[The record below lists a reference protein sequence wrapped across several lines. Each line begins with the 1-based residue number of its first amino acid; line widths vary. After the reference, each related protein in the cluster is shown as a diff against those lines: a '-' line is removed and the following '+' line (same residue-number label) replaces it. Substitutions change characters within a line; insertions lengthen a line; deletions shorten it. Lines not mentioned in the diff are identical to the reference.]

1 MKKSVSKTTALALV
15 LAMTCALPL
24 QGCKKNKKDSSGA
37 GPNNGANSGRPTEV
51 KEDDPYFS
59 DSTVSFQVPVDT
71 ERTVE
76 GTHLNKSCL
85 SNDKVYYMYE
95 VTYRP
100 TEEQQKLLDNY
111 DPYDADQLRQYFEIA
126 AGTSQRG
133 IRRSSLSGEV
143 ELDYKLDPDADPIN
157 MFFLSDGTMGVFE
170 TKTTYDVDDMGE
182 LIQYDT
188 MKLVYYSADGSVLEE
203 HEITD
208 DDMHLIGYSNVKA
221 LADGNLLFYG
231 ETEILVT
238 DRTGKLLARNESEDA
253 YRYFFT
259 DNGKTYAVISSFVK
273 KGEDD
278 YAWENSVCEFDT
290 NTLTPGSKTALTDLA
305 TELFECGEKGTYGM
319 SEEGIVKSDILN
331 NKEELVMSFSDTD
344 FSMNSGASDLSCTE
358 DNDFYILY
366 DYIQGDG
373 PDAQTE
379 LRLTHFHKEEKN
391 PYAGKKI
398 IYAASCGTAPEGF
411 FRSVINEYNK
421 RPESKARVLV
431 YVEPSDT
438 GIPYQE
444 QAANAA
450 DKMLLAMKSGN
461 GPDVLLDCADFSQ
474 FNSDKIL
481 VDLNPYMDGEN
492 GIDRSKYFDNIFRA
506 FETDGKL
513 YQMPLLVT
521 VSGLVGDKSV
531 LGDKDGFT
539 LSEMDEKLSLL
550 PSDVFPMTYQ
560 PKDILTNLLYAD
572 MDHYVN
578 YSAGTAN
585 FDSDDFRNLLEF
597 SKKFGGR
604 ISEEKYYELCERYD
618 LQSMISDLTAD
629 CFMMQDGL
637 VSLCSLD
644 LSEIRY
650 YASYAELCGRD
661 PLLLGW
667 PTSKEPGLCAQASVS
682 VGISAFSDN
691 ADESWDFVSF
701 LLQSEDNFSF
711 WGDIY
716 VLRSGAEKLMQN
728 AIDEYSR
735 LTEIYKD
742 APGMY
747 EGQAPLSDAT
757 IASYEDVIGRVR
769 SSVHTNPSI
778 MAIVEEEAAAFF
790 NGQKS
795 ADEVSKTIQNRVSTL
810 MSEQQ

>member
-1 MKKSVSKTTALALV
+1 MKKSVSKTTAIALV
-15 LAMTCALPL
+15 LAMACALPL
-24 QGCKKNKKDSSGA
+24 TGCKKNKKNSSGK
-37 GPNNGANSGRPTEV
+37 GANSGRPTEV

-76 GTHLNKSCL
+76 GTGIRKGLL
-85 SNDKVYYMYE
+85 VNDKVYYMYE
-95 VTYRP
+95 VNYRP
-100 TEEQQKLLDNY
+100 TEEQQKFLETY
-111 DPYDADQLRQYFEIA
+111 DPFDSESLKQYFEVMG
-126 AGTSQRG
+126 GTGVRG
-133 IRRSSLSGEV
+133 IRRCDLSGET
-143 ELDYKLDPDADPIN
+143 ELDYELDPDADPSN
-157 MFFLSDGTMGVFE
+157 MFILSDGTLGVFE
-170 TKTTYDVDDMGE
+170 TKTTYDVDE
-182 LIQYDT
+182 LGDLVQYDT
-188 MKLVYYSADGSVLEE
+188 MKLVYYSADGSILEE
-203 HEITD
+203 HDVTD
-208 DDMHLIGYSNVKA
+208 EDIHLIGYSNVKA
-221 LADGNLLFYG
+221 LENGNLMFYA
-231 ETEILVT
+231 ENELMIT
-238 DRTGKLLARNESEDA
+238 DRTGKLQVRYEGEDA
-253 YRYFFT
+253 FRYFFT
-259 DNGKTYAVISSFVK
+259 ENGKTYAVISTFVN
-273 KGEDD
+273 KGQDNYE
-278 YAWENSVCEFDT
+278 WENSLCEFDT
-290 NTLTPGSKTALTDLA
+290 NTAKTGAKTALTDLPS
-305 TELFECGEKGTYGM
+305 ELFDCGEKGSYGL
-319 SEEGIVKSDILN
+319 SEDGIVKSDILN

-344 FSMNSGASDLSCTE
+344 FSMNTGASDLSCTD
-358 DNDFYILY
+358 DNDFYVLY
-366 DYIQGDG
+366 YEVLGDG
-373 PDAQTE
+373 PDALAE
-379 LRLTHFHKEEKN
+379 MKLTHFHKEEKN

-421 RPESKARVLV
+421 RPESKARVV
-431 YVEPSDT
+431 TYVESSDA

-481 VDLNPYMDGEN
+481 VDLNPYMNGEN

-550 PSDVFPMTYQ
+550 SSDVFPLTNQ

-578 YSAGTAN
+578 YSEGTAN

-629 CFMMQDGL
+629 CFMMQDGI
-637 VSLCSLD
+637 VSLCGMEY
-644 LSEIRY
+644 SEIRY

-667 PTSKEPGLCAQASVS
+667 PTSKEPGLSAKADVS

-691 ADESWDFVSF
+691 TDESWDFVSF
-701 LLQSEDNFSF
+701 LLQ
-711 WGDIY
+711 
-716 VLRSGAEKLMQN
+716 A
-728 AIDEYSR
+728 
-735 LTEIYKD
+735 
-742 APGMY
+742 
-747 EGQAPLSDAT
+747 
-757 IASYEDVIGRVR
+757 
-769 SSVHTNPSI
+769 
-778 MAIVEEEAAAFF
+778 EEAF
-790 NGQKS
+790 S
-795 ADEVSKTIQNRVSTL
+795 
-810 MSEQQ
+810 

>member
-1 MKKSVSKTTALALV
+1 MKKSVSRITATALV
-15 LAMTCALPL
+15 LAMACALPL
-24 QGCKKNKKDSSGA
+24 SGCKKNKKNSSG
-37 GPNNGANSGRPTEV
+37 NGANSGRPTEV

-59 DSTVSFQVPVDT
+59 DSTVSFQVPVNS

-76 GTHLNKSCL
+76 GTGIRKGLL
-85 SNDKVYYMYE
+85 VNDKVYYMYE
-95 VTYRP
+95 VNYRP
-100 TEEQQKLLDNY
+100 TEEQQKFLETY
-111 DPYDADQLRQYFEIA
+111 DPFDSESLKQYFEVMG
-126 AGTSQRG
+126 GTGVRG
-133 IRRSSLSGEV
+133 IRRCDLSGET
-143 ELDYKLDPDADPIN
+143 ELDYELDPDADPSN
-157 MFFLSDGTMGVFE
+157 MFILSDGTLGVFE
-170 TKTTYDVDDMGE
+170 TKTTYDVDE
-182 LIQYDT
+182 LGDLVQYDT
-188 MKLVYYSADGSVLEE
+188 MKLVYYSADGSILEE
-203 HEITD
+203 HDVTD
-208 DDMHLIGYSNVKA
+208 EDIHLIGYSDVKA
-221 LADGNLLFYG
+221 LETGNLMFYA
-231 ETEILVT
+231 ENELMIT
-238 DRTGKLLARNESEDA
+238 DRTGKLQIRYEGEDA
-253 YRYFFT
+253 FRYFFT
-259 DNGKTYAVISSFVK
+259 ENGKTYAVISTFVN
-273 KGEDD
+273 KGQDNYE
-278 YAWENSVCEFDT
+278 WENSLCEFDT
-290 NTLTPGSKTALTDLA
+290 NTATTGAKSSLTDLPS
-305 TELFECGEKGTYGM
+305 ELFDCGEKGTYGM

-331 NKEELVMSFSDTD
+331 NKEELVMSFSNTD
-344 FSMNSGASDLSCTE
+344 FSMTFGTSDLSCTE

-366 DYIQGDG
+366 NYVQGDG

-411 FRSVINEYNK
+411 FKSVINEYNK

-506 FETDGKL
+506 FEADGKL

-550 PSDVFPMTYQ
+550 PSDVFPLTNQ

-578 YSAGTAN
+578 YSEGTAN
-585 FDSDDFRNLLEF
+585 FDSDDFRSLLEF

-629 CFMMQDGL
+629 CFMMQDGI
-637 VSLCSLD
+637 VSLCGMEY
-644 LSEIRY
+644 SEIRY

-667 PTSKEPGLCAQASVS
+667 PTSKEPGLSAKADVS

-691 ADESWDFVSF
+691 TDESWDFVSF
-701 LLQSEDNFSF
+701 LLQAEEAFSF

-716 VLRSGAEKLMQN
+716 VLRSGAEKKMQS
-728 AIDEYSR
+728 AIDEYQR
-735 LTEIYKD
+735 LSEIYKD
-742 APGMY
+742 DPGMY
-747 EGQAPLSDAT
+747 EGQAPLSEAT

-795 ADEVSKTIQNRVSTL
+795 ADEVSKTIQNRVTTL
-810 MSEQQ
+810 MTEQQ